1 MTTANILWLILTV
14 VFLVIELHTV
24 SVVSI
29 WFALGALITLAV
41 SYFTSSPW
49 ILISVFIVSSAIFLV
64 LLMPFAKKL
73 LKKQKHAT
81 NSDRIIGK
89 DAVVTEDIDAISGT
103 GQIKVMGNIW
113 SAKTENG
120 ESIAKDTAVTVLNI
134 EGVKAV
140 VKERE

>member
-1 MTTANILWLILTV
+1 MPTANILWLILTV

-73 LKKQKHAT
+73 LKK
-81 NSDRIIGK
+81 
-89 DAVVTEDIDAISGT
+89 
-103 GQIKVMGNIW
+103 
-113 SAKTENG
+113 
-120 ESIAKDTAVTVLNI
+120 
-134 EGVKAV
+134 
-140 VKERE
+140 